1 MTSFENQYLNI
12 SSDILENGI
21 IKSNRTSIYAKS
33 TFSQFIKHDLQDG
46 FPLLTTKKMFLR
58 GITEELLWFLRGDT
72 NSKSLSMKGVKIWE
86 GNTTR
91 EFLDAQGL
99 TYLPEG
105 EIGCAYSHQWRRFG
119 GEHPLIPPT
128 QGCVGFDQV
137 LDVLQKLKQNPS
149 DRRIIINGW
158 CANQLEYMALPP
170 CHVLYVFYYNPEKHS
185 LSCHLTMRSSDH
197 FLGLPFNM
205 ASTALMTHIF
215 AKAVGMNVGEVAFTM
230 VDSHLYS
237 NSFDAA
243 KEQISRTPYLPP
255 SLEINKDINSIQD
268 IESLQWEDFN
278 LKNYNSHPSLKVDMA
293 V

>member
-1 MTSFENQYLNI
+1 LNNFEKQYLNI
-12 SSDILENGI
+12 SQDILENGVN
-21 IKSNRTSIYAKS
+21 KGNRTSIYAKS

-58 GITEELLWFLRGDT
+58 GITEELLWFLRGET
-72 NSKSLSMKGVKIWE
+72 NSNKLSMKGVKIWE
-86 GNTTR
+86 ANTTR

-105 EIGCAYSHQWRRFG
+105 EIGCAYSHQWRKFG

-128 QGCVGFDQV
+128 QGCEGFDQV
-137 LDVLQKLKQNPS
+137 ADVLNKLKENPL

-158 CANQLEYMALPP
+158 CANQLQYMALPP
-170 CHVLYVFYYNPEKHS
+170 CHILYVFYHNPDKNS

-197 FLGLPFNM
+197 FLGLPFNI

-243 KEQISRTPYLPP
+243 KEQISRVPYLPP
-255 SLEINKDINSIQD
+255 TLEIKKDINSVEC
-268 IESLQWEDFN
+268 IEKLQWEDFY
-278 LKNYNSHPSLKVDMA
+278 LKNYNCHPSLKVDMA

>member
-1 MTSFENQYLNI
+1 MVPE
-12 SSDILENGI
+12 
-21 IKSNRTSIYAKS
+21 
-33 TFSQFIKHDLQDG
+33 
-46 FPLLTTKKMFLR
+46 
-58 GITEELLWFLRGDT
+58 RGDEFKQT
-72 NSKSLSMKGVKIWE
+72 FDE
-86 GNTTR
+86 GGEDMGGEHNE

-105 EIGCAYSHQWRRFG
+105 EIGCAYSHQWRKFG

-128 QGCVGFDQV
+128 QGCEGFDQV
-137 LDVLQKLKQNPS
+137 ADVLNKLKENPL

-158 CANQLEYMALPP
+158 CANQLKYMALPP
-170 CHVLYVFYYNPEKHS
+170 CHILYVFYYNPDKNS

-243 KEQISRTPYLPP
+243 KEQISRIPYLPP
-255 SLEINKDINSIQD
+255 DLEINKDINSIED
-268 IESLQWEDFN
+268 IENLQWEDFN
-278 LKNYNSHPSLKVDMA
+278 LKNYNCHPSLKVDMA